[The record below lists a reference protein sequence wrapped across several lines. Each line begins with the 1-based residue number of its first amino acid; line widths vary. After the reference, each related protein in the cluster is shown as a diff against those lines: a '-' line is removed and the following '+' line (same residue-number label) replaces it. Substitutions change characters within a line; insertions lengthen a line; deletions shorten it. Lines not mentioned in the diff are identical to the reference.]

1 MGKISEE
8 LNIGF
13 NHLRQIKQC
22 VKSKRKSI
30 KRYVDKILEKY
41 IETNK
46 FFWNFIKPFMTNKGM
61 IASMDKSLID
71 GKIVM
76 IDNYEIS
83 KTFNKH
89 YINIDESCPNK
100 PNKVGTTL
108 WSLNKS
114 DVIERIIELY
124 QNHPSIKN

>member
-71 GKIVM
+71 GKIVI

-108 WSLNKS
+108 WYLNKS

>member
-22 VKSKRKSI
+22 VKSKGKSI

-71 GKIVM
+71 GKIVI